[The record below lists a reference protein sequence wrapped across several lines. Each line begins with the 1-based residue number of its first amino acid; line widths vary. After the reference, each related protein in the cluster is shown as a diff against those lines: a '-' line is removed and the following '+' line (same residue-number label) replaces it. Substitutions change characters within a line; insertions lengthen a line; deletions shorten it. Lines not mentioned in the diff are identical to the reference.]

1 MELCVTKAWA
11 LRTTRPGAHIAVQA
25 STQWKLKLFLKEIF
39 VVFENT
45 GSADEVLQEAEG
57 ILVGG

>member
-1 MELCVTKAWA
+1 MTKAWA
-11 LRTTRPGAHIAVQA
+11 LRTTRPGGHIAVQA

-45 GSADEVLQEAEG
+45 GSADEVLQETEG
-57 ILVGG
+57 IRR